1 MSVLHTLRLSY
12 SHLVGVAI
20 LAVSA
25 APVRVHVYART
36 ALARTA
42 LDHDRQLF
50 FFFFLIRQQHHAAAT
65 AASSSSRKQHTQTD
79 SASRKGRPETQPNN
93 PALPY

>member
-1 MSVLHTLRLSY
+1 
-12 SHLVGVAI
+12 VGVAI

-50 FFFFLIRQQHHAAAT
+50 FFFFNKTTTSRSRDGSQQQQPQASNTDNTDSTT
-65 AASSSSRKQHTQTD
+65 AG

-93 PALPY
+93 PALP